1 MKKIRICYFLYGLQ
15 NGGIEMVIL
24 NYLSRIDL
32 NNYDITIIS
41 QEDNNPECQKRFEDI
56 GAKVYK
62 VCKKK
67 RLFSYIRQVKKI
79 LKENKCN
86 IIHTNMGKANF
97 LPCLIAKKMGIK
109 ARISHSHIYL
119 DNKPSKLIQKLNR
132 KYSTVQIGCGS
143 DAAKYI
149 FGDSKDNIVLYNPID
164 LKKFEFSNKK
174 REEVRKQ
181 LKLQEKNVYG
191 NVGRYCEQKNQM
203 FLVDC
208 FEKILEKDKKAHLLV
223 IGGDGPLYNELCT
236 YIEEKQLQRNITLLR
251 NRKDVPDLYLAMDI
265 FLLPSLYEG
274 FPIAAIEA
282 QASNLPV
289 VMADTITGEAKIN
302 ENVYYLGIK
311 DPNEWISAVDY
322 LKEDNTRNQKNKL
335 KDTAFDLDYVSNKL
349 NQIYRNSLGI
359 NDKKGDI
366 NGKKVK

>member
-15 NGGIEMVIL
+15 NGGIEMVIY

-32 NNYDITIIS
+32 SDYEITIIS
-41 QEDNNPECQKRFEDI
+41 QEDNNPECQKKFEDM

-67 RLFSYIRQVKKI
+67 KLFSYIHQVKKI
-79 LKENKCN
+79 LKENNCN
-86 IIHTNMGKANF
+86 IIHTNMGKSNF
-97 LPCLIAKKMGIK
+97 LPCIIAKKIGIQT
-109 ARISHSHIYL
+109 RISHSHIYL
-119 DNKPSKLIQKLNR
+119 DIKPSKIIQKLNKR
-132 KYSTVQIGCGS
+132 YSTIQIGCGI

-149 FGDSKDNIVLYNPID
+149 FGESKDNIVLYNPID
-164 LKKFEFSNKK
+164 LKKFEFSKKK
-174 REEVRKQ
+174 REEVRKK
-181 LKLQEKNVYG
+181 LKLQGKNVYG

-203 FLVDC
+203 FLIDC
-208 FEKILEKDKKAHLLV
+208 FEMILAKDKKAHLLV
-223 IGGDGPLYNELCT
+223 IGGDGPLYSELCT
-236 YIEEKQLQRNITLLR
+236 YIEAKKIQEHVTLLR

-289 VMADTITGEAKIN
+289 VMSNTITGEAKIN
-302 ENVYYLGIK
+302 ENVYYLGIE
-311 DPNEWISAVDY
+311 DSNEWTKAIEY
-322 LKEDNTRNQKNKL
+322 LEKETMRKEKTNL
-335 KDTAFDLDYVSNKL
+335 KDTDFDLDYVSNKL
-349 NQIYRNSLGI
+349 DFIYRNSLN